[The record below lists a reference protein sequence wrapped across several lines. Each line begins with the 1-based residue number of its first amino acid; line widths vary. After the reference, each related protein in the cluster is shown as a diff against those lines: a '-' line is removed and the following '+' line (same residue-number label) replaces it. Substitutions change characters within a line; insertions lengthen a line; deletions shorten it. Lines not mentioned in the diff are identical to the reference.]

1 MSFNKKQLGK
11 DAAEA
16 KKPISQ
22 QQRTPIIAAKSIATP
37 NVMRMGGKTKKC

>member
-16 KKPISQ
+16 KKPISK
-22 QQRTPIIAAKSIATP
+22 QQRTPIIATKSLATP
-37 NVMRMGGKTKKC
+37 VMRMGGKTKKC

>member
-16 KKPISQ
+16 KKPISKQ
-22 QQRTPIIAAKSIATP
+22 SAKPVISS
-37 NVMRMGGKTKKC
+37 MKYGGMKGGKKC

>member
-16 KKPISQ
+16 KKPISKQ
-22 QQRTPIIAAKSIATP
+22 QPKPIISSMKYGG
-37 NVMRMGGKTKKC
+37 MKGGKKC

>member
-16 KKPISQ
+16 KKPISKQ
-22 QQRTPIIAAKSIATP
+22 QMKPIIPSMK
-37 NVMRMGGKTKKC
+37 MGGKTKKC

>member
-16 KKPISQ
+16 KKPISKQ
-22 QQRTPIIAAKSIATP
+22 SVKPVISSMKYGG
-37 NVMRMGGKTKKC
+37 MKGGKKC

>member
-16 KKPISQ
+16 KKPVSKQ
-22 QQRTPIIAAKSIATP
+22 QTKPIIPSMKYGG
-37 NVMRMGGKTKKC
+37 MKGGKKC

>member
-16 KKPISQ
+16 KKPISKQ
-22 QQRTPIIAAKSIATP
+22 QLKPIIPPMKK
-37 NVMRMGGKTKKC
+37 GGMTKKC

>member
-16 KKPISQ
+16 KKPISKQ
-22 QQRTPIIAAKSIATP
+22 QMKPTIAPMKK
-37 NVMRMGGKTKKC
+37 GGMTKKC

>member
-16 KKPISQ
+16 KKPLSKQ
-22 QQRTPIIAAKSIATP
+22 EVKSIIP
-37 NVMRMGGKTKKC
+37 SMKKGGMTKKC